1 MAGTVE
7 FFESECPL
15 GDAVD
20 STWELQNEGGTSKTA
35 TRAAETG
42 RDGDELLAKYHD
54 AKTTCS
60 WTFICRQTPG
70 ESLVWPKAGK
80 VKDGWSID
88 GFSCSWDRAQPQPKL
103 TVNAHRHEGGN
114 AHGSQNNPQ
123 GRTYTLDLDVKAQ
136 EFGVPAVFGTAF
148 ALTPEA
154 VVDTRSATLN
164 FSVSHIDELGSTGE
178 ELRGENHDG
187 VATLQVD
194 LTGAVDDA
202 DYKTDWGVGT
212 RSKTPSNTGATAS
225 SVNLEKHFA
234 HDAAA

>member
-20 STWELQNEGGTSKTA
+20 ATWELQNEGGTSKTA

-70 ESLVWPKAGK
+70 QSLVWPKAGK

-88 GFSCSWDRAQPQPKL
+88 SFSCSWDRGQPQPKL
-103 TVNAHRHEGGN
+103 TVNAHRHERGN

-136 EFGVPAVFGTAF
+136 DFGVPAVFGTAF
-148 ALTPEA
+148 ALAPEA
-154 VVDTRSATLN
+154 VVDTRS
-164 FSVSHIDELGSTGE
+164 
-178 ELRGENHDG
+178 
-187 VATLQVD
+187 ATLQVD

-202 DYKTDWGVGT
+202 DYTTDWGVGT